1 MTGQDPGAVTDGAAR
16 ATISDVARRA
26 AVSRQTVSN
35 AVHNPDRLSPET
47 LRRVQRAIDDL
58 GYRPQ
63 AAAQSLRHQ
72 RTGAIGF
79 EIGSR
84 GPRRAN
90 ETLSP
95 VLASLAIAAAE
106 NDCHIVPFGSNTST
120 PMIDGYRAMWRS
132 RLVDAFIIAD
142 THHGDPRPEWLAR
155 NGIPFVSFGRVWDD
169 PTFTRW
175 VDVDGGAGTTE
186 AVHHLAGA
194 GYHTVAFLGWPEG
207 SVTGDDRRRGWA
219 RACNL
224 ADVRRGPE
232 ATSRQVLDDAVRAAR
247 PLVRS
252 LDPGSAV
259 LCASDLLAL
268 AVRHVAVEERRVV
281 GPDLGIVGFDG
292 SFLAEMHHLS
302 TIEQPYPLIAEK
314 LLHLIR
320 DALHEEPSPPSGRL
334 VAPSLIDRTSS
345 SRLVPLDQS

>member
-1 MTGQDPGAVTDGAAR
+1 MGETPEPADVALGR
-16 ATISDVARRA
+16 ATISDVANRA
-26 AVSRQTVSN
+26 GVSRQTVSN
-35 AVHNPDRLSPET
+35 AVHNPQRLSQDT
-47 LRRVQRAIDDL
+47 LDRVQRAIDEL

-90 ETLSP
+90 ETFSP
-95 VLASLAIAAAE
+95 VLSSLAIAAMEHA
-106 NDCHIVPFGSNTST
+106 CHIVPFGSNTPT

-142 THHGDPRPEWLAR
+142 THHGDPRPEWLTR
-155 NGIPFVSFGRVWDD
+155 HGIPFVSFGRVWDD
-169 PTFTRW
+169 PTFTCW
-175 VDVDGGAGTTE
+175 VDVDGAAGTAE

-207 SVTGDDRRRGWA
+207 SVTGDDRRHGWA
-219 RACNL
+219 RACDD
-224 ADVRRGPE
+224 AGVRRGPE
-232 ATSRQVLDDAVRAAR
+232 ATSRQVLDDAMRAAR
-247 PLVRS
+247 GLVTS

-268 AVRHVAVEERRVV
+268 AVRHVAVEERRRI

-302 TIEQPYPLIAEK
+302 TVEQPFALIADK
-314 LLHLIR
+314 LLHLVR
-320 DALHEEPSPPSGRL
+320 DALSGEPPPVEGRL
-334 VAPSLIDRTSS
+334 VAPSLIDRSSS
-345 SRLVPLDQS
+345 SRLEPPPLS

>member
-1 MTGQDPGAVTDGAAR
+1 MTDRPELPVPGAHR
-16 ATISDVARRA
+16 ATIGDVAREA
-26 AVSRQTVSN
+26 GVSRQTVSN
-35 AVHNPDRLSPET
+35 AVHYPQRLSPDT
-47 LRRVQRAIDDL
+47 LARVQRAIDDL

-79 EIGSR
+79 EIGIR

-95 VLASLAIAAAE
+95 VLSSLAIAAAE
-106 NDCHIVPFGSNTST
+106 NDCHIVPFGSDSPT
-120 PMIDGYRAMWRS
+120 PMLDGYRTMWRS

-142 THHGDPRPEWLAR
+142 THHGDPRPEWLAAH
-155 NGIPFVSFGRVWDD
+155 GIPFVAFGRVWDD

-175 VDVDGGAGTTE
+175 VDVDGATGTAQ

-219 RACNL
+219 RACAQ

-232 ATSRQVLDDAVRAAR
+232 ATSRQVLDDAMRAAR
-247 PLVRS
+247 PLVDS

-268 AVRHVAVEERRVV
+268 AVRHVACENRVHI
-281 GPDLGIVGFDG
+281 GSDLGIVGFDG

-302 TIEQPYPLIAEK
+302 TVEQPYALIADK
-314 LLHLIR
+314 LLHLVR
-320 DALHEEPSPPSGRL
+320 DALRGDPQPPSGRL
-334 VAPSLIDRTSS
+334 VAPSVIDRSSS
-345 SRLVPLDQS
+345 SRIAPPVH

>member
-1 MTGQDPGAVTDGAAR
+1 MTDLPDAPSGGIQR

-26 AVSRQTVSN
+26 RVSRQTVSN
-35 AVHNPDRLSPET
+35 AVHYPQRLTEDT
-47 LRRVQRAIDDL
+47 LSRVQRAIDDL
-58 GYRPQ
+58 GYQPQ

-95 VLASLAIAAAE
+95 VLSSLAIAAAE
-106 NDCHIVPFGSNTST
+106 NDCHIVPFGSDSPT
-120 PMIDGYRAMWRS
+120 PMIDGYRNMWRS

-155 NGIPFVSFGRVWDD
+155 HGIPFVAFGRVWDD

-175 VDVDGGAGTTE
+175 VDVDGGVGTAE

-219 RACNL
+219 RACDD

-232 ATSRQVLDDAVRAAR
+232 ASSRQVLDDAMRAAR
-247 PLVRS
+247 HLVTS
-252 LDPGSAV
+252 LDPGTAV

-268 AVRHVAVEERRVV
+268 AVRHVACDERLRI

-302 TIEQPYPLIAEK
+302 TVEQPYPLIADK
-314 LLHLIR
+314 LLHLVR
-320 DALHEEPSPPSGRL
+320 EALRGEPSPPSGRL
-334 VAPSLIDRTSS
+334 VAPSLIDRSSS
-345 SRLVPLDQS
+345 SRLLPLQVP

>member
-1 MTGQDPGAVTDGAAR
+1 MREVPDHPETAIER

-26 AVSRQTVSN
+26 GVSRQTVSN
-35 AVHNPDRLSPET
+35 AVHNPQRLNVET
-47 LRRVQRAIDDL
+47 LERVQRAIEDL

-95 VLASLAIAAAE
+95 ILSSLAMAAAE
-106 NDCHIVPFGSNTST
+106 NECHIVPFGSNTPT

-132 RLVDAFIIAD
+132 QLVDAFIIAD
-142 THHGDPRPEWLAR
+142 THHHDPRPEWLAR
-155 NGIPFVSFGRVWDD
+155 HGLPFAAFGRVWDD

-175 VDVDGGAGTTE
+175 VDVDGALGTAE

-219 RACNL
+219 RGCDDAGVL
-224 ADVRRGPE
+224 RGPE
-232 ATSRQVLDDAVRAAR
+232 GTSRQVLDDAMRAAR
-247 PLVRS
+247 LLVTS

-268 AVRHVAVEERRVV
+268 AVHHVAVEERRRI

-302 TIEQPYPLIAEK
+302 TVEQPFALIADK
-314 LLHLIR
+314 LLHLVR
-320 DALHEEPSPPSGRL
+320 DALNGEPPPTEGRL
-334 VAPSLIDRTSS
+334 VAPSIIDRSS
-345 SRLVPLDQS
+345 SLRLL